1 MIRLSSLIGCL
12 VFLAP
17 PQMPSTTE
25 WRGLSPLKSTRVDVE
40 RTLGQPD
47 QKIDNDQMTY
57 YFSDVVVIFYFTSNP
72 KCQQRLPYTSWDVAP
87 GTVTAIDVRLKQPV
101 LVAETGIDLTK
112 LTKFKGD
119 YDLPDHFYYV
129 KSDDGFAVEVGKNY
143 VMAYLYEPGSKQSNL
158 RCAASG
164 VIR

>member
-1 MIRLSSLIGCL
+1 
-12 VFLAP
+12 
-17 PQMPSTTE
+17 
-25 WRGLSPLKSTRVDVE
+25 
-40 RTLGQPD
+40 
-47 QKIDNDQMTY
+47 MTY

-112 LTKFKGD
+112 LTKVKGD
-119 YDLPDHFYYV
+119 YDAPDHFYYV

-143 VMAYLYEPGSKQSNL
+143 VMAYLYEPGSNYSNR
-158 RCAASG
+158 RCS
-164 VIR
+164 VSREVR